1 MVSSSQQKMKKKF
14 YQIAAGV
21 ALAQIV
27 LQSTTIFAQDST
39 RVLKD
44 VVVSATKTDQKQLQT
59 GKVITVITQDQ
70 IERSQG
76 KTIAQLLSE
85 QAGIIVNG
93 AGSNP
98 GLNKSIFIRGA
109 ASGFA
114 VTLIDGVLV
123 GNPSSVGGA
132 FDIRL
137 FPIDQIERIEII
149 KGGQST
155 LYGSDAVAG
164 VINII
169 TKKGGPEG
177 IGVYGNLTGGS
188 YGSQRQNVGFNGS
201 LNKFSYNVSYTHDQ
215 TDGISEAADRN
226 NTGTFDKDG
235 YNQSALNANFSVE
248 AARGLRIS
256 PFFRFTSGSYKYD
269 NGSFA
274 DANNQSLNRFYNT
287 GLTSQYQL
295 DAKNRFNLNYG
306 YTNSTAYYESNYPS
320 SNIGR
325 LHLVD
330 LYYNHDFA
338 EHIKLLLGV
347 DNRYTQIK
355 QIGATNV
362 TPDANLFSTYGS
374 LSVNKIADFLNLEVG
389 GRYNDHNRYGH
400 NFTYDFTPSINLLEN
415 KLILFGTVSSAF
427 KAPLLTELF
436 GPYGAN
442 PDLKPQKSVNYEA
455 GFSTALLDNQ
465 FNLRVAAFRRKLRD
479 AIVYDAN
486 GYENFDKENDQGLEV
501 EPSYKYKILTL
512 TGFYSFVD
520 GTAVRNNISTFGL
533 LRRPKQSFGLQA
545 SVQATS
551 KLYLST
557 NFRSYGQRGDVNYT
571 GIGPVNVSLPGYQL
585 LDGYAQ
591 YGINGR
597 VKVFVNVNNILDKRY
612 QEIYGYS
619 TMGTN
624 FNAGV
629 SFSFN

>member
-1 MVSSSQQKMKKKF
+1 MKKKF
-14 YQIAAGV
+14 YKTAASI
-21 ALAQIV
+21 ALAKLV
-27 LQSTTIFAQDST
+27 LGSTSIFAQDST

-76 KTIAQLLSE
+76 KSVAQVLSE

-114 VTLIDGVLV
+114 VTLVDGILV
-123 GNPSSVGGA
+123 GDPSSTGGA

-188 YGSQRQNVGFNGS
+188 YGSQKQSVGFNGS
-201 LNKFSYNVSYTHDQ
+201 VNKFSYNISYTHNQ
-215 TDGISEAADRN
+215 TDGISEAADKN
-226 NTGTFDKDG
+226 NTGTFDRDG
-235 YNQSALNANFSVE
+235 FNQSALNANFSVE

-256 PFFRFTSGSYKYD
+256 PFFRFSSGSYKYD

-287 GLTSQYQL
+287 GLTSQYNL
-295 DAKNRFNLNYG
+295 GDKNRFNLNYG
-306 YTNSTAYYESNYPS
+306 YTGSTASYESSYPS

-330 LYYNHDFA
+330 LYYNHDFTDQ
-338 EHIKLLLGV
+338 IKFLFGV

-355 QIGATNV
+355 QIGSANATPKADLLGV
-362 TPDANLFSTYGS
+362 YSS
-374 LSVNKIADFLNLEVG
+374 LAVNKIAGLINIEGG
-389 GRYNDHNRYGH
+389 GRFNYHNQYGH
-400 NFTYDFTPSINLLEN
+400 NFTFDVTPSINLLEN

-442 PDLKPQKSVNYEA
+442 PNLKPQKSVNYEA
-455 GFSTALLDNQ
+455 GFSSALLDNQ
-465 FNLRVAAFRRKLRD
+465 FNLRVALFRRKLRD
-479 AIVYDAN
+479 AIVSYN
-486 GYENFDKENDQGLEV
+486 YIKYENLDLQNDHGLEI
-501 EPSYKYKILTL
+501 EPSYKYKIITL

-520 GTAVRNNISTFGL
+520 GTTIENGVNTYGL
-533 LRRPKQSFGLQA
+533 LRRPKQSFGLTA
-545 SVQATS
+545 AVQATS
-551 KLYLST
+551 KLYVSA
-557 NFRSYGQRGDVNYT
+557 NFRSYGQRGDVTFDSNFNK
-571 GIGPVNVSLPGYQL
+571 INLSLPAYQL
-585 LDGYAQ
+585 LDGYIQ

-597 VKVFVNVNNILDKRY
+597 VRIFANVNNILDKHY

-629 SFSFN
+629 SFNFN

>member
-1 MVSSSQQKMKKKF
+1 MKKKF
-14 YQIAAGV
+14 YKKTAGI
-21 ALAQIV
+21 ALAQMV
-27 LQSTTIFAQDST
+27 LGSTALFAQDST
-39 RVLKD
+39 RILKD

-76 KTIAQLLSE
+76 KSVAQLLSE
-85 QAGIIVNG
+85 QAGIIVAG
-93 AGSNP
+93 SGSNP
-98 GLNKSIFIRGA
+98 GLNKSIFVRGA

-114 VTLIDGVLV
+114 VTLVDGVLV
-123 GNPSSVGGA
+123 SDPSSSGGA

-177 IGVYGNLTGGS
+177 IGVYGTLTGGS
-188 YGSQRQNVGFNGS
+188 YGSQKQNVGLNGS
-201 LNKFSYNVSYTHDQ
+201 ANKFSYNVSYTHDQ
-215 TDGISEAADRN
+215 TDGISEAADKN

-235 YNQSALNANFSVE
+235 YNLSSLNANVSIE
-248 AARGLRIS
+248 AARGLRVS
-256 PFFRFTSGSYKYD
+256 PFFRFSSGSYKYD

-287 GLTSQYQL
+287 GLTSQYQI
-295 DAKNRFNLNYG
+295 DPKSRFNLNYA
-306 YTNSTAYYESNYPS
+306 YTGSTASYQSSYPS

-330 LYYNHDFA
+330 LYFNHDFTDQ
-338 EHIKLLLGV
+338 IKLLLGF
-347 DNRYTQIK
+347 DNRHTQIK
-355 QIGATNV
+355 QIGSANV
-362 TPDANLFSTYGS
+362 TPSANLLSGYGS
-374 LSVNKIADFLNLEVG
+374 LAVNKIAGFLNLEGG
-389 GRYNDHNRYGH
+389 GRFNDHNRYGH
-400 NFTYDFTPSINLLEN
+400 NFTYDFTPSINLLN
-415 KLILFGTVSSAF
+415 DKLILFGTVSSAF

-442 PDLKPQKSVNYEA
+442 PDLKPQKSRNYEA

-465 FNLRVAAFRRKLRD
+465 FNLRVALFQRKLHD
-479 AIVYDAN
+479 AIVSYN
-486 GYENFDKENDQGLEV
+486 FIRYENFDLQKYHGIEI
-501 EPSYKYKILTL
+501 EPSYKYKNLTL

-520 GTAVRNNISTFGL
+520 GTTITNQTATTYGL

-545 SVQATS
+545 GLQATS
-551 KLYLST
+551 KLYVNA
-557 NFRSYGQRGDVNYT
+557 NFRSYGQRKDITYDANFNTVY
-571 GIGPVNVSLPGYQL
+571 PYLPAYQL

-597 VKVFVNVNNILDKRY
+597 VKVFADVKNILDKRY
-612 QEIYGYS
+612 QEIYGYN

-629 SFSFN
+629 SFNFN

>member
-1 MVSSSQQKMKKKF
+1 MKKNF
-14 YQIAAGV
+14 YQIAAGIV
-21 ALAQIV
+21 LAQTV

-44 VVVSATKTDQKQLQT
+44 VIVSATKTDQKQLQT

-76 KTIAQLLSE
+76 KSVAQLLSE
-85 QAGIIVNG
+85 QAGIIVSG

-123 GNPSSVGGA
+123 SNPSSTGGA

-137 FPIDQIERIEII
+137 FPVDQIERIEII

-177 IGVYGNLTGGS
+177 VGVYGTLTGGS
-188 YGSQRQNVGFNGS
+188 YGSQKQNVGFNGS
-201 LNKFSYNVSYTHDQ
+201 LDKFSYNLSYTHDQ
-215 TDGISEAADRN
+215 TDGISEAADKN

-274 DANNQSLNRFYNT
+274 DAANQSLNRYYNT

-295 DAKNRFNLNYG
+295 DTKNRFNLNYG
-306 YTNSTAYYESNYPS
+306 YTRNTAYYESSYPS

-330 LYYNHDFA
+330 LYYNHDFT
-338 EHIKLLLGV
+338 ENIKLLFGV
-347 DNRYTQIK
+347 DNRYTQIR
-355 QIGATNV
+355 QIGSANV

-374 LSVNKIADFLNLEVG
+374 LSVNKIGGFLNLEGG
-389 GRYNDHNRYGH
+389 GRFNEHNTYGH
-400 NFTYDFTPSINLLEN
+400 NFTYDFTPSVNLIGD

-442 PDLKPQKSVNYEA
+442 PNLKPQKSNNYEA
-455 GFSTALLDNQ
+455 GFSTALLDNA
-465 FNLRVAAFRRKLRD
+465 FNLRVAAFRRKLKD
-479 AIVYDAN
+479 AIVYLTN
-486 GYENFDKENDQGLEV
+486 GYQNFDRENDQGLEV
-501 EPSYKYKILTL
+501 EPSYKYKVLTL

-520 GTAVRNNISTFGL
+520 GTAIRNNINTYGL

-545 SVQATS
+545 AVQATQ
-551 KLYLST
+551 KLYVSA
-557 NFRSYGQRGDVNYT
+557 NFRSYGQRGDYNY
-571 GIGPVNVSLPGYQL
+571 PANVTLPAYQL
-585 LDGYAQ
+585 LDAYAQ
-591 YGINGR
+591 YAINGR
-597 VKVFVNVNNILDKRY
+597 IKVFVNANNILDKRY
-612 QEIYGYS
+612 QEIYGYN
-619 TMGTN
+619 TMGAN
-624 FNAGV
+624 FNAGI
-629 SFSFN
+629 SFNFH

>member
-1 MVSSSQQKMKKKF
+1 M
-14 YQIAAGV
+14 AGV
-21 ALAQIV
+21 VLAQTV
-27 LQSTTIFAQDST
+27 LQGTPIFAQDST

-76 KTIAQLLSE
+76 KTVAQLLNE
-85 QAGIIVNG
+85 QAGIIVSG
-93 AGSNP
+93 ASSNP

-123 GNPSSVGGA
+123 SNPSSSGGT

-188 YGSQRQNVGFNGS
+188 YGAQKQNVGFNGS
-201 LNKFSYNVSYTHDQ
+201 IEKFSYNVSYTHDQ
-215 TDGISEAADRN
+215 TDGISEAADKN

-274 DANNQSLNRFYNT
+274 DAPNQSLNRYYNT
-287 GLTSQYQL
+287 GLTSEYQL
-295 DAKNRFNLNYG
+295 NSKNRFNLNYG
-306 YTNSTAYYESNYPS
+306 YTNNTAYYESSYPS

-330 LYYNHDFA
+330 LYYNHDFT
-338 EHIKLLLGV
+338 ENIKLLFGV

-355 QIGATNV
+355 QIGADKV

-374 LSVNKIADFLNLEVG
+374 LSVNKIAGFLNLEGG
-389 GRYNDHNRYGH
+389 GRFNEHNTYGH
-400 NFTYDFTPSINLLEN
+400 NFTYDFTPSINLLN
-415 KLILFGTVSSAF
+415 DKLILFGTISSAF

-442 PDLKPQKSVNYEA
+442 PNLKPQKSTNYEA

-465 FNLRVAAFRRKLRD
+465 FNLRVAAFRRKLTD
-479 AIVYDAN
+479 AIVYLTK

-520 GTAVRNNISTFGL
+520 GTAVRNGVNSYGL

-545 SVQATS
+545 AVQATS
-551 KLYLST
+551 KLYVSA
-557 NFRSYGQRGDVNYT
+557 NFRSYGQRGDYNYPT
-571 GIGPVNVSLPGYQL
+571 NVVLPAYQL
-585 LDGYAQ
+585 LDAYAQ

-597 VKVFVNVNNILDKRY
+597 IKVFVNANNILDKRY
-612 QEIYGYS
+612 QEIYGYN
-619 TMGTN
+619 TMGAN
-624 FNAGV
+624 FTAGV
-629 SFSFN
+629 SFNFH

>member
-1 MVSSSQQKMKKKF
+1 
-14 YQIAAGV
+14 
-21 ALAQIV
+21 
-27 LQSTTIFAQDST
+27 
-39 RVLKD
+39 
-44 VVVSATKTDQKQLQT
+44 
-59 GKVITVITQDQ
+59 
-70 IERSQG
+70 
-76 KTIAQLLSE
+76 
-85 QAGIIVNG
+85 
-93 AGSNP
+93 
-98 GLNKSIFIRGA
+98 
-109 ASGFA
+109 
-114 VTLIDGVLV
+114 
-123 GNPSSVGGA
+123 
-132 FDIRL
+132 
-137 FPIDQIERIEII
+137 
-149 KGGQST
+149 
-155 LYGSDAVAG
+155 
-164 VINII
+164 
-169 TKKGGPEG
+169 
-177 IGVYGNLTGGS
+177 
-188 YGSQRQNVGFNGS
+188 
-201 LNKFSYNVSYTHDQ
+201 
-215 TDGISEAADRN
+215 
-226 NTGTFDKDG
+226 
-235 YNQSALNANFSVE
+235 
-248 AARGLRIS
+248 
-256 PFFRFTSGSYKYD
+256 
-269 NGSFA
+269 
-274 DANNQSLNRFYNT
+274 
-287 GLTSQYQL
+287 
-295 DAKNRFNLNYG
+295 
-306 YTNSTAYYESNYPS
+306 
-320 SNIGR
+320 
-325 LHLVD
+325 VD

-479 AIVYDAN
+479 AIVYVAN

>member
-1 MVSSSQQKMKKKF
+1 VLNEQ
-14 YQIAAGV
+14 AG
-21 ALAQIV
+21 
-27 LQSTTIFAQDST
+27 
-39 RVLKD
+39 
-44 VVVSATKTDQKQLQT
+44 VVVS
-59 GKVITVITQDQ
+59 
-70 IERSQG
+70 
-76 KTIAQLLSE
+76 
-85 QAGIIVNG
+85 G
-93 AGSNP
+93 ANSNP

-123 GNPSSVGGA
+123 GDPSSAGGA

-155 LYGSDAVAG
+155 LYGSDAVSG

-177 IGVYGNLTGGS
+177 IGVYGTLTGGS
-188 YGSQRQNVGFNGS
+188 YGSQKQNVGLNGS
-201 LNKFSYNVSYTHDQ
+201 MNKFSYNVSYTHDQ
-215 TDGISEAADRN
+215 TDGISEAADPN
-226 NTGTFDKDG
+226 HTGTFDKDG
-235 YNQSALNANFSVE
+235 YNLSALNANFSVE

-269 NGSFA
+269 NGAFA

-295 DAKNRFNLNYG
+295 DTKSRFNLNYA
-306 YTNSTAYYESNYPS
+306 YTGSTASYESSYPS

-330 LYYNHDFA
+330 VYFNHDFTDQ
-338 EHIKLLLGV
+338 IKLLLGV

-355 QIGATNV
+355 QIGAANV
-362 TPDANLFSTYGS
+362 TPNANLFSGYGS
-374 LSVNKIADFLNLEVG
+374 LSVNKIAGFLNLEGG
-389 GRYNDHNRYGH
+389 GRFNDHNKYGH
-400 NFTYDFTPSINLLEN
+400 NFTYDFTPSVNLLDN
-415 KLILFGTVSSAF
+415 KLIFFGTVSSAF

-455 GFSTALLDNQ
+455 GFSTALLDNS
-465 FNLRVAAFRRKLRD
+465 FNLRVALFRRKLRD
-479 AIVYDAN
+479 AIVYLTN
-486 GYENFDKENDQGLEV
+486 GYTNFDKENDQGMEI

-520 GTAVRNNISTFGL
+520 GTAIRNGVDTYGL
-533 LRRPKQSFGLQA
+533 LRRPKQSFGLTA
-545 SVQATS
+545 AVQATS
-551 KLYLST
+551 KLYVSA
-557 NFRSYGQRGDVNYT
+557 NFRSYGQRKDIAYDANFNTVYPT
-571 GIGPVNVSLPGYQL
+571 LLAYQL
-585 LDGYAQ
+585 LDAYAQ
-591 YGINGR
+591 YSINGR
-597 VKVFVNVNNILDKRY
+597 IKVFADVKNILDKRY
-612 QEIYGYS
+612 QEIYGYN

-629 SFSFN
+629 SFNFN

>member
-1 MVSSSQQKMKKKF
+1 MKKKF
-14 YQIAAGV
+14 YKTAAGF
-21 ALAQIV
+21 ALAQ
-27 LQSTTIFAQDST
+27 LLLGSAPIFAQDSV
-39 RVLKD
+39 RILKD

-76 KTIAQLLSE
+76 KSLAQLLNE
-85 QAGIIVNG
+85 QADVIVSG
-93 AGSNP
+93 ANSNP
-98 GLNKSIFIRGA
+98 TANKSVFIRGA

-114 VTLIDGVLV
+114 VTLIDGVMV
-123 GNPSSVGGA
+123 SDPSSPTGGA

-155 LYGSDAVAG
+155 LYGSDAVGG

-177 IGVYGNLTGGS
+177 IGVYGTLTGGS
-188 YGSQRQNVGFNGS
+188 YGSQKQNVGFNGS
-201 LNKFSYNVSYTHDQ
+201 LSKFSYNVSYTHDQ
-215 TDGISEAADRN
+215 TDGISEAADKN

-235 YNQSALNANFSVE
+235 YNQSSLNANFSVE

-269 NGSFA
+269 NGPFA
-274 DANNQSLNRFYNT
+274 DAPNQSLNRYYNA
-287 GLTSQYQL
+287 GLTSQYNL
-295 DAKNRFNLNYG
+295 GNSNRFNLNYG
-306 YTNSTAYYESNYPS
+306 YTDNTAYYESSYPS

-325 LHLVD
+325 LHLMD
-330 LYYNHDFA
+330 LYYNHDFT
-338 EHIKLLLGV
+338 ENIKFLLGT
-347 DNRYTQIK
+347 DDRYTQIK
-355 QIGATNV
+355 QIGSANV
-362 TPDANLFSTYGS
+362 TPNANLYSIYSS
-374 LSVNKIADFLNLEVG
+374 LVVNKIAGFLNLEGG
-389 GRYNDHNRYGH
+389 GRFNDHNRYGY

-442 PDLKPQKSVNYEA
+442 PDLKPQKSTNYEA

-465 FNLRVAAFRRKLRD
+465 FNLRVAAFRRKLTN
-479 AIVYDAN
+479 AIVYLTN
-486 GYENFDKENDQGLEV
+486 GYQNFDKENDQGLEV

-520 GTAVRNNISTFGL
+520 GTAVRNGVNTYGL

-545 SVQATS
+545 GVQATQT
-551 KLYLST
+551 LYVSA
-557 NFRSYGQRGDVNYT
+557 NFRSYGQRSDYNYPT
-571 GIGPVNVSLPGYQL
+571 NVTLPAYQL

-597 VKVFVNVNNILDKRY
+597 IKVFVNVNNILDKRY
-612 QEIYGYS
+612 QEIYGYN

-629 SFSFN
+629 SFNFQ

>member
-1 MVSSSQQKMKKKF
+1 MKKNI
-14 YQIAAGV
+14 YQLAAGFS
-21 ALAQIV
+21 LAQIV
-27 LQSTTIFAQDST
+27 LLSTNLFAQDST

-70 IERSQG
+70 LSRSQG
-76 KTIAQLLSE
+76 KSVAQLLSE

-123 GNPSSVGGA
+123 GDPSSTGGA

-177 IGVYGNLTGGS
+177 IGVYGTLTGGS
-188 YGSQRQNVGFNGS
+188 YGSQKQNVGFNGS
-201 LNKFSYNVSYTHDQ
+201 VNKFSYNVSYTHNQ
-215 TDGISEAADRN
+215 TDGISEAADKN
-226 NTGTFDKDG
+226 NTGTFDRDG
-235 YNQSALNANFSVE
+235 FNQSAVNANFSVE

-256 PFFRFTSGSYKYD
+256 PFFRFTTGSYKYD
-269 NGSFA
+269 NGAFA
-274 DANNQSLNRFYNT
+274 DAPNQSLNRFYNT
-287 GLTSQYQL
+287 GLTSQYNL
-295 DAKNRFNLNYG
+295 GDKNRFNLNYG
-306 YTNSTAYYESNYPS
+306 YTGSTASYESSFPS

-330 LYYNHDFA
+330 LYYNHDFTDQ
-338 EHIKLLLGV
+338 IKLLLGV

-355 QIGATNV
+355 QIGSANV

-374 LSVNKIADFLNLEVG
+374 LAVNKIGGFLNVEGG
-389 GRYNDHNRYGH
+389 GRFNDHNRYGH
-400 NFTYDFTPSINLLEN
+400 NFTYDFTPSINLLDD

-442 PDLKPQKSVNYEA
+442 PNLKPQKSTNYEA

-465 FNLRVAAFRRKLRD
+465 FNLRVSAFRRKLRD
-479 AIVYDAN
+479 AIVYLTN
-486 GYENFDKENDQGLEV
+486 GYENFDRENDQGLEI

-520 GTAVRNNISTFGL
+520 GTAIRNGVDTYGL

-545 SVQATS
+545 AVQATS
-551 KLYLST
+551 KLYVSG
-557 NFRSYGQRGDVNYT
+557 NFRSYGQRGDYNYPT
-571 GIGPVNVSLPGYQL
+571 NVTLPGYQL

-597 VKVFVNVNNILDKRY
+597 VKVFANVNNILNKRY
-612 QEIYGYS
+612 QEIYGYN

-629 SFSFN
+629 SFNFN

>member
-1 MVSSSQQKMKKKF
+1 MKKNIYKT
-14 YQIAAGV
+14 AAGF
-21 ALAQIV
+21 ALAQLV
-27 LQSTTIFAQDST
+27 LGSTSLLAQDST

-59 GKVITVITQDQ
+59 GKVITIITQDQ
-70 IERSQG
+70 LSRSQG
-76 KTIAQLLSE
+76 KSVAQLLSE
-85 QAGIIVNG
+85 QAGIIING
-93 AGSNP
+93 ASSNP

-123 GNPSSVGGA
+123 GDPSSTGGA

-177 IGVYGNLTGGS
+177 IGVYGTLSGGS
-188 YGSQRQNVGFNGS
+188 YGSQKQNVGFNGS
-201 LNKFSYNVSYTHDQ
+201 VNKFSYNVSYTHNQ
-215 TDGISEAADRN
+215 TDGISEAADKN
-226 NTGTFDKDG
+226 NTGMFDRDG
-235 YNQSALNANFSVE
+235 FNQSAVNANVSIE
-248 AARGLRIS
+248 AAPGLRIS
-256 PFFRFTSGSYKYD
+256 PFFRFTTGSYKYD

-274 DANNQSLNRFYNT
+274 DANNQSFNRFYNT
-287 GLTSQYQL
+287 GLTSQYNL
-295 DAKNRFNLNYG
+295 GDKNRFNLNYG
-306 YTNSTAYYESNYPS
+306 YTGSTASYESNYPS

-330 LYYNHDFA
+330 LYYNHDFTDQV
-338 EHIKLLLGV
+338 KLLLGV
-347 DNRYTQIK
+347 DNRYTQVK
-355 QIGATNV
+355 QIRSANV
-362 TPDANLFSTYGS
+362 TPDANLFSAYGS
-374 LSVNKIADFLNLEVG
+374 LVVNKVGGFLNLEGG
-389 GRYNDHNRYGH
+389 GRFNDHNRYGT
-400 NFTYDFTPSINLLEN
+400 NFTYDFTPSINLLDN

-479 AIVYDAN
+479 AIVYLTN
-486 GYENFDKENDQGLEV
+486 GYTNFDRQNDQGLEV
-501 EPSYKYKILTL
+501 EPSYKYKTLTL

-520 GTAVRNNISTFGL
+520 GTAIRNGVNTYGL

-545 SVQATS
+545 AVQATQ
-551 KLYLST
+551 KLYLSA
-557 NFRSYGQRGDVNYT
+557 NFRSYGQRGDYNY
-571 GIGPVNVSLPGYQL
+571 PANVTLPAYQL
-585 LDGYAQ
+585 LDAYAQ

-597 VKVFVNVNNILDKRY
+597 VKIFVNVNNILDKRY
-612 QEIYGYS
+612 QEIYGYN
-619 TMGTN
+619 TMGAN

-629 SFSFN
+629 SFNFQ